1 MDNFKLINRSW
12 RVIACLCLLAFTA
25 GCPKR
30 GPSPG
35 ATGVPDP
42 NKPYEPVPSQFGPAP
57 AKITLVRADLKFVV
71 IDFSSRVMP
80 PVGTKLRVYRDGKRI
95 GEVQITEPV
104 RMRAATADI
113 LEGDLKAGDEV
124 R

>member
-1 MDNFKLINRSW
+1 MDTFKIINRSW
-12 RVIACLCLLAFTA
+12 RILVCLCLLTVAA

-35 ATGVPDP
+35 DSGVPDAK
-42 NKPYEPVPSQFGPAP
+42 KPYEPAPSQFGPAP
-57 AKITLVRADLKFVV
+57 AKVTLVRADLKFVV
-71 IDFSSRVMP
+71 IDFSSLVMP
-80 PVGTKLRVYRDGKRI
+80 PVGTKMRVFRDGKRI

-113 LEGDLKAGDEV
+113 LEGDLQVGDEV

>member
-1 MDNFKLINRSW
+1 MDIFKITNRSW
-12 RVIACLCLLAFTA
+12 RVIACLCLLTLAV

-35 ATGVPDP
+35 DAGVPDP
-42 NKPYEPVPSQFGPAP
+42 KKTYEPAPSQFGPAP
-57 AKITLVRADLKFVV
+57 AKITVVRADLKFVV
-71 IDFSSRVMP
+71 IDFSSRLMP

-113 LEGDLKAGDEV
+113 LEGALKVGDEV